1 VTHLRLLKKPQCGW
15 KQSSLGKLNSM
26 GNIITLKG
34 RTNKGK
40 NRIREHGDQWV
51 VMETTLTPSPP
62 LPPVK
67 SLKTGETRWLDSINF
82 EFCLES
88 KT

>member
-1 VTHLRLLKKPQCGW
+1 
-15 KQSSLGKLNSM
+15 
-26 GNIITLKG
+26 
-34 RTNKGK
+34 
-40 NRIREHGDQWV
+40 
-51 VMETTLTPSPP
+51 METTLTPSPP